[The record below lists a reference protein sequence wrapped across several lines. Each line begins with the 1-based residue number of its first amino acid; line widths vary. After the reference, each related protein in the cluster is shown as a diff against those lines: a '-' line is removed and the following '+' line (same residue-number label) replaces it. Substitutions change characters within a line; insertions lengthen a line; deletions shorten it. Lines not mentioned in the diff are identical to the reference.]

1 MGKQGGIGNN
11 NQQIKQK
18 GKGKKIVQ
26 IGVTKWPWWK
36 KVVLAVVVSAA
47 SIILGGRVVTGDWI
61 WVWGNNNEVGTTK
74 TITIN
79 PGASGAGLEAPK
91 KEGPQPQQ

>member
-11 NQQIKQK
+11 NQQIKQRGEK
-18 GKGKKIVQ
+18 NIVQ
-26 IGVTKWPWWK
+26 IGATKWPWW

-47 SIILGGRVVTGDWI
+47 SIILGGKVVTGDWI

-79 PGASGAGLEAPK
+79 PGASGAGSGAPK